1 METFFV
7 IKNRLQAGNL
17 GYTIYPNG
25 SQFYKKIEKYEVLIT
40 DLSMRPALDI
50 FTRKLIMLWIKDSS
64 NDVILF
70 EKIYKPMFKYPSLD
84 KINKDAL
91 YQITVLR
98 SS

>member
-1 METFFV
+1 M
-7 IKNRLQAGNL
+7 IKNRLLAAHL
-17 GYTIYPNG
+17 GYAIYPNG
-25 SQFYKKIEKYEVLIT
+25 SQFYKKIEEFEVLVT

-70 EKIYKPMFKYPSLD
+70 EKIYKPMFNYPSLD
-84 KINKDAL
+84 KIDKDVL